1 MVPSTVNKC
10 RTDGTG
16 ITTKARN
23 ETIRNSLV
31 ILQAHIGRDRPT
43 NAEFEICAQ
52 KMVDMVPELGDPL
65 PQKRKDAFKQWVSFY
80 SFSSLGTLQS

>member
-1 MVPSTVNKC
+1 MVPSTVKKC

-16 ITTKARN
+16 ITNKARN
-23 ETIRNSLV
+23 EMIRNSLV

-52 KMVDMVPELGDPL
+52 KMVDMVPELGDPV
-65 PQKRKDAFKQWVSFY
+65 PPIRKDVFKQWVSF
-80 SFSSLGTLQS
+80 